1 MKDSFC
7 RLLVRH
13 QRLDEA
19 LRAEQR
25 RPFPDFAQLQRLKR
39 LKLRIKDRLAA
50 AVRGRRI
57 LRPL

>member
-1 MKDSFC
+1 MKYSFY

-19 LRAEQR
+19 LRAEQN

-39 LKLRIKDRLAA
+39 LKLRVKDRLAA
-50 AVRGRRI
+50 ALQRQPEMRTS
-57 LRPL
+57 